1 VVVAAGPHRGA
12 VNAPVDVLVIG
23 AGPAGLSAA
32 LVLGRARRDVVVVD
46 SGRPRNA
53 AAASMH
59 GFLSRDGLPPD
70 ELLALGRGEVERY
83 GVRLVPGEVTRLCRD
98 GDLITAD
105 LADGD
110 RLTARRVLVATGL
123 QDALPALD
131 GTSQRWGRDVLHCP
145 YCHGY
150 EVRDRPVAVLGRGD
164 PSVSVHYA
172 QVVRQWSTDVVLLRH
187 TLDPLP
193 ASDHEGLTARGIRV
207 VDGEVVGLVV
217 EDERLV
223 GVRLADGGVV
233 PCAAVFVGAATG
245 TNPHDVLLR
254 DLGARFAPG
263 PVTDLPEADATGRTS
278 VPGVWVA
285 GNVVDPTA
293 QVVVAAGQ
301 GYAAGVAINGDLID
315 DDVAAAVAEH
325 RTRSRQPVA

>member
-1 VVVAAGPHRGA
+1 M
-12 VNAPVDVLVIG
+12 DVLVVG

-53 AAASMH
+53 AAASMQ
-59 GFLSRDGLPPD
+59 GYLSRDGFPPD
-70 ELLALGRGEVERY
+70 ELLAIGRSEVERY
-83 GVRLVPGEVTRLCRD
+83 GVRLVTGEVTALRRD
-98 GDLITAD
+98 GELFGAE
-105 LADGD
+105 LASGD

-123 QDALPALD
+123 QDALPALE
-131 GTSQRWGRDVLHCP
+131 GTSERWGRDVLHCP

-172 QVVRQWSTDVVLLRH
+172 QVVRQWSADVVLLRH
-187 TLDPLP
+187 TLDRLTE
-193 ASDHEGLTARGIRV
+193 ADHEGLSARGIRV
-207 VDGEVVGLVV
+207 VDGEVVGLDV
-217 EDERLV
+217 DDGQLV
-223 GVRLADGGVV
+223 GVRLADGGTVA
-233 PCAAVFVGAATG
+233 CGAVFVGAATG
-245 TNPHDVLLR
+245 TNPHDALLR
-254 DLGARFAPG
+254 DVGARFEEG
-263 PVTDLPEADATGRTS
+263 PVTELPVADATGRTS

-285 GNVVDPTA
+285 GNVADPTA

-315 DDVAAAVAEH
+315 EDVRTAVAAH
-325 RTRSRQPVA
+325 RARHAQPAA